1 MPNLSPKELHS
12 IVRDCFIRCNTLI
25 CKILLITLLT
35 SAFAVVAMNS
45 FAYSTIAKESKP
57 MLKMSTSTLDSRLC
71 NESEIPFKSQQHK
84 HEQLKVTSNDS
95 KATQKCCS
103 SLMVLTL
110 FPVTATEQLAKIQV
124 ISLDLISKNKT
135 QKTHSFTELIYR
147 PPIV

>member
-1 MPNLSPKELHS
+1 M
-12 IVRDCFIRCNTLI
+12 IFIRCNTLI
-25 CKILLITLLT
+25 CKLLLITLLT

-57 MLKMSTSTLDSRLC
+57 MLKMSTSTLDSHLC
-71 NESEIPFKSQQHK
+71 NESEIPFKTQQHK

-95 KATQKCCS
+95 KKCCS